1 MCAVLFICWSLVAFS
16 QISVKQQGT
25 RHHFRSECD
34 TVYIRDDDTQR
45 VDATNMYVTEEML
58 HEYSRSA
65 SAQEEMLRKYALRA
79 QDTPTTST
87 QSAES
92 KSCDGEKSTAVAAG
106 GNSSRPV
113 PATVCSRA
121 VLGISTLD

>member
-113 PATVCSRA
+113 PATVC
-121 VLGISTLD
+121 